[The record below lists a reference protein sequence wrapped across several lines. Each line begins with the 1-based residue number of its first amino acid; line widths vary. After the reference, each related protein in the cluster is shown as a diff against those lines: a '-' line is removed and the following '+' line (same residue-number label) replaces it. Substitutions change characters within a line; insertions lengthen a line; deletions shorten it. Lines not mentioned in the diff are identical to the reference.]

1 MSREELYGLATDM
14 DRLVGAGASTASASD
29 KLRDRGKVVAELAKK
44 VPTLAP
50 LAQGIDKV
58 RSASGKAAA
67 GALLDLL
74 VMTQQLRRSL
84 TNIGVPGE
92 LEKNSRPGSW
102 KTPLSTRQF
111 RLMHEAVSE
120 PGSDRE
126 ESLERAFKDGNLID
140 LRLLSPML
148 EQAERGNSTVW
159 DFLSEHALP
168 AFGKDILPEIE
179 AKLDIKGKSLSSR
192 LLPVVCRIDPQRGR
206 ELCLA
211 ALEQGSVE
219 MKVEA
224 LDCLPKVGQKGE
236 AEEWAIK
243 LVKEKGQN
251 VRTAALR
258 ALQVATSEAA
268 FDVLMESV
276 RDHHYD
282 TWDTALD
289 SLTAMEYPKA
299 TPRLIDHLK
308 QAIADAQTIEAEL
321 AEVKKAQK
329 SAARKGT
336 PTAAKGKKGG
346 KKAANPTEEVTARF
360 ENALEFV
367 GKLTRAVAGRKDEA
381 RQEAT
386 DVLFPLLKWKA
397 FTDSVELVEL
407 LGALASVGGNRAD
420 VRSHLE
426 AMLEDKSFPKV
437 SEALTAFLSMTP
449 ADRSPSVPK
458 ILAVLDRPKVPEWVR
473 EEVFG
478 SLEGNFAAHKKLI
491 VPKVRQVLAEKKESS
506 VQDAALDL
514 IRDVGEPAKELLP
527 EVLDYIKRGTGC
539 YYNAEEI
546 VVQFDPTGKKT
557 IPTLIE
563 SLSAKSK
570 LAHMMA
576 ADCLGKYGQ
585 RAISAVPELEKRLKD
600 KDWSVRYHIEAALE
614 EIRKSD

>member
-84 TNIGVPGE
+84 TNIGVAGE

-192 LLPVVCRIDPQRGR
+192 LLPVVCRIDPPRGR

-258 ALQVATSEAA
+258 TLSAATSAAA

-276 RDHHYD
+276 RDHNYD
-282 TWDTALD
+282 IWDTALD
-289 SLTAMEYPKA
+289 SLMAMEYPQA
-299 TPRLIDHLK
+299 TPRLVDHLK
-308 QAIADAQTIEAEL
+308 QAIADAEKTEAEL

-329 SAARKGT
+329 SAARKGA
-336 PTAAKGKKGG
+336 PTAAKGK
-346 KKAANPTEEVTARF
+346 KKAANPTEEVTGRF
-360 ENALEFV
+360 DNALEFV
-367 GKLTRAVAGRKDEA
+367 GRLTRGVAGRKDEA
-381 RQEAT
+381 RREAT

-397 FTDSVELVEL
+397 FTDAVELVEL
-407 LGALASVGGNRAD
+407 LGALASAGGNRAD

-449 ADRSPSVPK
+449 QDRSPSVPK

-478 SLEGNFAAHKKLI
+478 GLEDNFAAHKKLI

-527 EVLDYIKRGTGC
+527 EVLEYIRRGTG
-539 YYNAEEI
+539 YYGYAEEI
-546 VVQFDPTGKKT
+546 VVKFDPTGKKT

-563 SLSAKSK
+563 SLATKSK
-570 LAHMMA
+570 FSHMMA

-585 RAISAVPELEKRLKD
+585 RAASAVPELEKRLKD